1 MAKSLMR
8 QWDEDPNAPWYSD
21 WLEIRVGQLE
31 AQLAE
36 AKREARREAFRE
48 AVKIAENMAD
58 ELENC
63 SDMRARNFLAVAEAL
78 RRETAPIV
86 VADAPEGT
94 GDNGR

>member
-1 MAKSLMR
+1 MAARIQTNEWLNAR
-8 QWDEDPNAPWYSD
+8 IDE
-21 WLEIRVGQLE
+21 LE

-58 ELENC
+58 EFENC

-78 RRETAPIV
+78 RREA
-86 VADAPEGT
+86 EK
-94 GDNGR
+94 NG

>member
-1 MAKSLMR
+1 MSICHHHEADGYGLVCG
-8 QWDEDPNAPWYSD
+8 QCAEDYTH
-21 WLEIRVGQLE
+21 RLE

-78 RRETAPIV
+78 RREA
-86 VADAPEGT
+86 EK
-94 GDNGR
+94 NG